1 MATGQRILIVANQTI
16 AGDALRAA
24 VVERIASGRRDFLLL
39 VPIVSLASRSFAS
52 PAAVEVGIPMIPTD
66 EVDYERKLGEQRLTY
81 GLEWLEELG
90 AASADGEVL
99 PTSETPEKVRD
110 LVEAD
115 DVVEVIVSTL
125 PSRLSK
131 WLRQDLPHRIQR
143 KVAVPVVVVTP
154 ADQ

>member
-24 VVERIASGRRDFLLL
+24 VVERIASGLRNFVLL
-39 VPIVSLASRSFAS
+39 VPIVSYATRSFAS
-52 PAAVEVGIPMIPTD
+52 PAAVEVGIPMVPTE
-66 EVDYERKLGEQRLTY
+66 EVDYERKLGEQRLAY
-81 GLEWLEELG
+81 GIEWLEELG
-90 AASADGEVL
+90 AGGAQGEVL

-110 LVEAD
+110 LVEAG

-131 WLRQDLPHRIQR
+131 WLRQDLPHRIDR
-143 KVAVPVVVVTP
+143 KVDVPVVVITP
-154 ADQ
+154 ADE